1 MEVDD
6 NLELGE
12 VGAAATPPPQPHR
25 RKTFLTLGIF
35 LLLGL
40 TTGIFGLKFYIQ
52 NPPAD
57 FPVGTVVEVPYGST
71 VQTVADI
78 LANRGIVRSS
88 LAFFV
93 YFNLFYDQATIKA
106 STYTFGTPLNLRG
119 VADFLVSGN
128 YGEGLLSLTHRE
140 GERASTLAKSAAKI
154 LPNFDPVA
162 FLALAEPFEGKLYP
176 DTYFIPSTFTE
187 EELLELLLET
197 FKEKT
202 ASLATEISE
211 SSLSEEEIIILA
223 SILEREANDDA
234 SRKMVSGILQNRLAI
249 GMPLQADAS
258 IEYILDK
265 TLAELTPDDL
275 KIDSPYN
282 TYLNYGL
289 PPTPIGNPGLEAI
302 GAVLHPTSSDYLF
315 YITGNDGQ
323 FYYAKDFDQH
333 RVNISRYLR

>member
-6 NLELGE
+6 NLEQ
-12 VGAAATPPPQPHR
+12 VGAAATPSPPPPP
-25 RKTFLTLGIF
+25 RKTLLIVGLF
-35 LLLGL
+35 LLP
-40 TTGIFGLKFYIQ
+40 GIIFGFLGLKFYTQ
-52 NPPAD
+52 NPPVN
-57 FPVGTVVEVPYGST
+57 FPVGAVVEVPYGST

-78 LANRGIVRSS
+78 LAEKGVVRSS

-93 YFNLFYDQATIKA
+93 YFNLFYDQSTIKA
-106 STYTFGTPLNLRG
+106 STYTFTTPLNLRG
-119 VADFLVSGN
+119 VADFLVLGN
-128 YGEGLLSLTHRE
+128 YSEGLLSLTHRE
-140 GERASTLAKSAAKI
+140 GERASTLAKSAAAI
-154 LPNFDPVA
+154 LTNFDPVV
-162 FLALAEPFEGKLYP
+162 FLTLAEPLEGKLYP
-176 DTYFIPSTFTE
+176 ETYFIPSTFTE
-187 EELLELLLET
+187 EELLELLLDT
-197 FKEKT
+197 FDEKT
-202 ASLATEISE
+202 APLKPEIVE

-258 IEYILDK
+258 VEYILDK
-265 TLAELTPDDL
+265 TLAELTPEDL

-282 TYLNYGL
+282 TYTNVGL

-302 GAVLHPTSSDYLF
+302 EAVLHPTPSDYLF